1 MKKIDINSIDER
13 IFFKD
18 RATNF
23 TPSKFTP
30 FGNKGWA
37 NKLNRKTGNNIS

>member
-1 MKKIDINSIDER
+1 MKKLDIEHLDQR

-18 RATNF
+18 RTTNF

-37 NKLNRKTGNNIS
+37 NNKINRKPGN